1 LRTYL
6 IIDLNVISCSQ
17 WADGYSKDIVVAAGL
32 HKDIKDK
39 YFRVGHMGVS
49 VVDTERGD
57 LDKVIKGI
65 KEAFAEAGYK
75 ST

>member
-1 LRTYL
+1 MSPRCVLAPGLKYPY
-6 IIDLNVISCSQ
+6 SS
-17 WADGYSKDIVVAAGL
+17 SKDIVVAAGL

-57 LDKVIKGI
+57 LDRVIKGI

-75 ST
+75 SS

>member
-1 LRTYL
+1 MCLSLLRP
-6 IIDLNVISCSQ
+6 ISCHT
-17 WADGYSKDIVVAAGL
+17 DGAVDVCSKDIVVAAGL

-57 LDKVIKGI
+57 LDRVIKGV

-75 ST
+75 SS